1 MHRATGARAIQN
13 PDRINPGKT
22 NFYSE
27 RNACYHVDSDC
38 FKTRQPH
45 FYKGLQLHRTQETN
59 YIKQCSSQIFTE
71 KDISTLDLRIKVP
84 NNCSLLTCERQS
96 NMAYVVYPQGPCVF
110 QPSSVAN
117 SKSSLRSLT
126 FKLKFQNIENSFNS
140 FCKVKLRTQGL
151 PSLKIPLTC
160 QVCAHINIAG
170 YVKLT
175 EKNVVNSK

>member
-1 MHRATGARAIQN
+1 MSTPIVSKLDN
-13 PDRINPGKT
+13 LI
-22 NFYSE
+22 FI
-27 RNACYHVDSDC
+27 
-38 FKTRQPH
+38 
-45 FYKGLQLHRTQETN
+45 KGFSCTEHK
-59 YIKQCSSQIFTE
+59 KQIISNSVQVRYCTE